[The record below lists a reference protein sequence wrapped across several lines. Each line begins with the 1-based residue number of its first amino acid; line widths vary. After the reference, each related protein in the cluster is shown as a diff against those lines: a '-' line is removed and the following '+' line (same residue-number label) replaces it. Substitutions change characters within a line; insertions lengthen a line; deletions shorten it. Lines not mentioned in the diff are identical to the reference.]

1 MNDYSDNHFIQPMIL
16 HASPLQGFTDFRFR
30 NLHHQYFG
38 GVDKYY
44 APYIRFQGNQE
55 IKKSYQR
62 DLDPENNSVPELIP
76 QVMTRSADE
85 FLLVADY
92 VKDMGYTEL
101 NWNLGCPYPMVTKR
115 GMGSG
120 LIKETETVD
129 HILEKVF
136 QNTDLEIS
144 IKIRLGYETDDEIFA
159 LLPVLDKYPLKNIAI
174 HPRIGKQLYKGF
186 ANPEAFARCI
196 PKTKH
201 QLIYNGDIFTVADY
215 NHLQATFHT
224 QPEWMLG
231 RGILANPFLP
241 GMIKH
246 NSSQLPNDWRTT
258 FTDFHNALL
267 HQTQEHLSGDKH
279 IIMKMNA
286 YWEYFSLLFP
296 EHKKERKKIK
306 KVISLSD
313 YRSAVNGM
321 ISV

>member
-1 MNDYSDNHFIQPMIL
+1 MIL
-16 HASPLQGFTDFRFR
+16 HASPLQGFTDYRFR
-30 NLHHQYFG
+30 NLHQQYFG
-38 GVDKYY
+38 GIDIYY
-44 APYIRFQGNQE
+44 APYIRFQHSLE

-62 DLDPENNSVPELIP
+62 DLDPANNTVSDLIP
-76 QVMTRSADE
+76 QVMTRTAKE
-85 FLLVADY
+85 FLQVADY
-92 VKDMGYTEL
+92 VKNLGYTEL
-101 NWNLGCPYPMVTKR
+101 NWNLGCPYPMVAKR

-120 LIKETETVD
+120 LIKETETID

-159 LLPVLDKYPLKNIAI
+159 LLPIIEKYPIKNLAI
-174 HPRIGKQLYKGF
+174 HPRMGKQLYKGL

-196 PKTKH
+196 PQTKH
-201 QLIYNGDIFTVADY
+201 RIIYNGDIFTVADY
-215 NHLQATFHT
+215 NHLQATFPT
-224 QPEWMLG
+224 QQAWMLG
-231 RGILANPFLP
+231 RGVLANPFLP
-241 GMIKH
+241 EMIKQ

-306 KVISLSD
+306 KAKSLSD